1 MNLLE
6 LFAGSRSVGSEAEK
20 QGLNVFSVDWTAYA
34 NIDLSI
40 DIGELKKED
49 VPFVPDVV
57 WADRGPPFPY
67 PGPLMRHSSKSKA

>member
-6 LFAGSRSVGSEAEK
+6 LFAGSRSIGIEAEK
-20 QGLNVFSVDWTAYA
+20 QGLNVFSIDWTEYE

-57 WADRGPPFPY
+57 WA
-67 PGPLMRHSSKSKA
+67 S